1 MSSFHM
7 KKTLSLISENKQL
20 KQQIIKLNHIVTKL
34 YFENKE
40 LKNNNKNVTTIIS
53 DLKKILNK

>member
-7 KKTLSLISENKQL
+7 KKTFNLISENKQL
-20 KQQIIKLNHIVTKL
+20 KEQIIKLNHIVTKL

>member
-7 KKTLSLISENKQL
+7 KKTIYLISENKQL
-20 KQQIIKLNHIVTKL
+20 KEQIIKLNYLITKL
-34 YFENKE
+34 YLENKQ
-40 LKNNNKNVTTIIS
+40 LKNNDKNVTTIVS